1 MTQTAAVVGTAHY
14 LSPEQARG
22 EHVDARSDIYSTGCL
37 LYELLTGAPPF
48 TGESAVAVA
57 YQHVREDPVP
67 PSSVEPDVPPAADA
81 IVLVAMA
88 KNPVN
93 RYSSAVEMR
102 ADLERAIA
110 GRPVHAQPVHSGA
123 GTSAA
128 LPPTTVL
135 LREPPTRRRGAAYAA
150 LAAATLAVF
159 VIALL
164 AARNLLTSGA
174 GDLTTP
180 NVVGQTYAD
189 AQATLTGQGLRVGT
203 VSDQYTAQAD
213 KGQVISQN
221 PPAGI
226 LLRKGQAV
234 DLVVSNGI
242 QYVAVPQGLVG
253 LSEQQAK
260 SALAAAN
267 LRVGRV
273 LFKNSP
279 VTAGQVLSSNPPA
292 GATVPAGTK
301 VMLTVSNSKTKVPDV
316 KGQDEQTA
324 TAILLQHNFQVTT
337 KAAAV
342 YKKKL
347 DGQVVS
353 QTPAGGTYA
362 PAGSTV
368 VLYVDEKNSP
378 SPSPSPSPSASST
391 DSTEPPVQ
399 TVSPSP

>member
-1 MTQTAAVVGTAHY
+1 
-14 LSPEQARG
+14 
-22 EHVDARSDIYSTGCL
+22 
-37 LYELLTGAPPF
+37 
-48 TGESAVAVA
+48 
-57 YQHVREDPVP
+57 VP